1 MKNTKLLLTIYFL
14 MLIICSVTFT
24 VFYILG
30 NKTRTGYLSNFLFDS
45 DHINKTLK
53 LNGLDSE
60 KTKKLFTINGKL
72 DNEALTNYIFTNK
85 SITNYSYGLKV
96 GYYSKVFKHSDL
108 YGVYPNIKK
117 IKEENNFIKEI
128 KMDKGGSPFGNL
140 ISTKILEYNEQINKV
155 EYILKFKLDIDIIIV
170 IFGSILIASLFI
182 KYSDNKIINNIPL
195 LFVLLLSFTILMF
208 FIFFIKDKGG
218 KQLNIVIRGIDLF
231 ADFYNTVRYV
241 SERDV
246 YFNNING
253 YENHNYLPLAY
264 IFFYIFSVVKN
275 YISMSLNAIQ
285 TDPISNMSL
294 VIFMF
299 IGILLLI
306 LSLKKLYNK
315 KEYSYIISALL
326 FMTSPVIFTIERGNI
341 ILHTAAFAS
350 IFLCLYRSEKRYEQ
364 IIALICLGIASA
376 LKIYPV
382 ILGFLLLQEKRYKD
396 IIIGALITLAL
407 VFLPFFF
414 FNKHSFLENFMQWI
428 SNIKAFSELVG
439 MRYGLSLFISKLGNN
454 FDLYAKIIIFILFI
468 ISIIYSF
475 VANEYWKKVLLL
487 MIISI
492 QSPTTAYYAELFMY
506 PIIMLFLSK
515 EKFYKIDYIFLTLF
529 ILLLM
534 PLQISIPI
542 STLGSFVSATIWLI
556 VLIETIATKSNMLL
570 CEINDL
576 KNTAKNI
583 FKR

>member
-1 MKNTKLLLTIYFL
+1 M
-14 MLIICSVTFT
+14 
-24 VFYILG
+24 G
-30 NKTRTGYLSNFLFDS
+30 NKTRIGYISEFIFDNF
-45 DHINKTLK
+45 HINKTLK
-53 LNGLDSE
+53 LNGFDTE
-60 KTKKLFTINGKL
+60 NTKKLFTINGKL
-72 DNEALTNYIFTNK
+72 DNEALTNYIFTNE
-85 SITNYSYGLKV
+85 SITNYSYGFKV
-96 GYYSKVFKHSDL
+96 GYYSKVFRHSDI
-108 YGVYPNIKK
+108 YAVYPNIKK
-117 IKEENNFIKEI
+117 IAKENNFIKEI
-128 KMDKGGSPFGNL
+128 KIDKAGSPFGNL
-140 ISTKILEYNEQINKV
+140 ISTKKLEYNEQINNL
-155 EYILKFKLDIDIIIV
+155 EYILKFKLDIDIIVIV
-170 IFGSILIASLFI
+170 FGSILITSLFI

-195 LFVLLLSFTILMF
+195 LFILLLSFSILMF

-218 KQLNIVIRGIDLF
+218 RQLNIVIRGFDLF
-231 ADFYNTVRYV
+231 ADFYNQLRYV

-246 YFNNING
+246 YFDTING
-253 YENHNYLPLAY
+253 LENKIYLPFAFM
-264 IFFYIFSVVKN
+264 IFYLFSILKN
-275 YISMSLNAIQ
+275 YASMSLHNIQ

-294 VIFMF
+294 VIFMS

-315 KEYSYIISALL
+315 KEYSYIIPALL
-326 FMTSPVIFTIERGNI
+326 FMTTPVILTIERGNI
-341 ILHTAAFAS
+341 IIHTAAFAS

-414 FNKHSFLENFMQWI
+414 FNKHSFLENFTQFILNM
-428 SNIKAFSELVG
+428 KLFSESYG
-439 MRYGLSLFISKLGNN
+439 IRYGVSLFIYKLGNYS
-454 FDLYAKIIIFILFI
+454 DLYAKIIIFILFI

-506 PIIMLFLSK
+506 PIIILFLSK
-515 EKFYKIDYIFLTLF
+515 EKFYKIDYIFLILF
-529 ILLLM
+529 VLLIM

-542 STLGSFVSATIWLI
+542 STLGSFLSATIWLI
-556 VLIETIATKSNMLL
+556 VLIETIITGTNS
-570 CEINDL
+570 L
-576 KNTAKNI
+576 KNNVYIIKEKLLI
-583 FKR
+583 YRSSIK